1 MKAATTVYLVRH
13 GQTEWNVEHRFQ
25 GHQDSP
31 LTENGI
37 IQAKWLGE
45 SLADEQLDVICTSSS
60 PRAVMTAELI
70 GEGRGL
76 SVQSYDAFME
86 LSLGIW
92 EGMKQEKAKEQYPQ
106 SFDCFWNDP
115 ESFGVEGSES
125 FRDASDRAKSA
136 LFQLAEEYAG
146 KTILVVTHTVIVKLL
161 MAYFE
166 NRPLRDLWK
175 PPYIHPTCL
184 SKIELYGDGHAIILH
199 GDISHYQGE
208 AGVG

>member
-1 MKAATTVYLVRH
+1 MKEKTTIYLVRH

-45 SLADEQLDVICTSSS
+45 ALANERLHVICASSS

-76 SVQSYDAFME
+76 TVQACDAFME
-86 LSLGIW
+86 LGLGEW
-92 EGMKQEKAKEQYPQ
+92 EGMNQEEAKELYPQ
-106 SFDCFWNDP
+106 PFDQFWNDP
-115 ESFGVEGSES
+115 ESFGVQGGES
-125 FRDASDRAKSA
+125 FAEAFDRARNA
-136 LFQLAEEYAG
+136 LLQLAEEHAG
-146 KTILVVTHTVIVKLL
+146 KTVLIVTHTVIVKLL

-184 SKIELYGDGHAIILH
+184 SKIELYEDGHAILLH
-199 GDISHYQGE
+199 GDISHYQE
-208 AGVG
+208 K